1 MARRAGVSTEEYRDL
16 RRGHDDLHTPAE
28 PRRLHRGHHPR
39 ASELPGRT
47 DRRLPGER
55 PTDATAPVAE
65 RLVRYSIRR
74 GGAAV
79 SSRTVV
85 NGIDQSAAA
94 PVAAAVQ
101 DGPAVRPRHARAGS
115 PTIDARRRA
124 RRPWPEVPRAVRN
137 PRQAQHPPPA
147 RAGRGPPGV
156 DAVHR
161 RTGRQRALG
170 GRHRELGA
178 RRKGTRR
185 ADLGAA
191 TGAPRHHG
199 LPGRAERRQHR
210 PRRAAAQGRQHRR
223 PGADGTRSRRL
234 GRAGGVPGSARVAE
248 GTASECV
255 AARHLTGPRGP
266 DLPRGHR
273 RLDRR
278 PPARSAG
285 HRRRLGH
292 QAARRTRCL
301 AARQRVQRR
310 A

>member
-1 MARRAGVSTEEYRDL
+1 M
-16 RRGHDDLHTPAE
+16 
-28 PRRLHRGHHPR
+28 
-39 ASELPGRT
+39 
-47 DRRLPGER
+47 
-55 PTDATAPVAE
+55 
-65 RLVRYSIRR
+65 
-74 GGAAV
+74 

-85 NGIDQSAAA
+85 NGSDQSAAA

-101 DGPAVRPRHARAGS
+101 GGPAVRPRHARAGS
-115 PTIDARRRA
+115 PTIDARRQRG
-124 RRPWPEVPRAVRN
+124 VHGPRFL
-137 PRQAQHPPPA
+137 
-147 RAGRGPPGV
+147 GRFGIRGKLNILLLLALATVLAGV

-161 RTGRQRALG
+161 RTGRQCALG
-170 GRHRELGA
+170 GRHGELGA
-178 RRKGTRR
+178 RRKGTWRP
-185 ADLGAA
+185 DLGTA

-210 PRRAAAQGRQHRR
+210 SRRAAAQGRQHRR

-248 GTASECV
+248 GTAPECV
-255 AARHLTGPRGP
+255 AARHFTGPRGP

-285 HRRRLGH
+285 HRRRLRH